1 MECPN
6 CGKIAE
12 DNSLFCENCGT
23 RLNPEIRQEIPQNVS
38 SPIKND
44 GFKAKKI
51 RALKIFGIL
60 AIIIGIISVF
70 GSIFHVRMINED
82 RLMLYPMLSLL
93 LSFYCSFKLI
103 EYEETFVI
111 AEIIVIVSTLLF
123 IVGVII

>member
-23 RLNPEIRQEIPQNVS
+23 RLNSEIRQEITQNVS
-38 SPIKND
+38 SPINND
-44 GFKAKKI
+44 FKAKKI
-51 RALKIFGIL
+51 LALKIFGIL

-70 GSIFHVRMINED
+70 GSMSHVRMINED

-123 IVGVII
+123 ILSVII

>member
-23 RLNPEIRQEIPQNVS
+23 RLNSEIRQEITRNVS
-38 SPIKND
+38 SPINND
-44 GFKAKKI
+44 FKAKKI
-51 RALKIFGIL
+51 LALKIFGIL

-70 GSIFHVRMINED
+70 GSMSHVRMINED

-123 IVGVII
+123 ILSVII

>member
-12 DNSLFCENCGT
+12 DNSLFCEKCGT
-23 RLNPEIRQEIPQNVS
+23 RLNSEIRQEITQNVS
-38 SPIKND
+38 SPINND
-44 GFKAKKI
+44 FKAKKI
-51 RALKIFGIL
+51 LALKIFGIL

-70 GSIFHVRMINED
+70 GSMSHVRMINED

-123 IVGVII
+123 ILSVII